1 MFFPEAMTELELIVP
16 EKDLLSVTKV
26 LTGQGVFHQVDASNL
41 SARSS
46 QPSTDSWKEHASEY
60 AMLERR
66 VLAMMQT
73 LSVEEGAPVAG
84 SQNNMVE
91 IDSIRPDVEKI
102 EQTVKEAT
110 GELSA
115 NLKTVA
121 QLKAYIGEL
130 EPVKDIDID
139 ISVLRDPKHIHSVLG
154 VIPTANIDRLETS
167 LARTPFVLLTL
178 REEKNTSVV
187 WLTGSQ
193 NNSDVIDRA
202 ARSAYL
208 NPFEFNSVHDGT
220 PSEIIK
226 SLNADIDKANTY
238 IEKQKTVTEKLNKT
252 YEKQLQTLLWNIRS
266 SRMLADAMSHYGKLK
281 FTYLIVG
288 WVPTASMEAL
298 TAQLKSAS
306 KNIIIDGTP
315 FQRGSSSTNVPV
327 SLKNPGVMGAFQ
339 TLVTT
344 YARPRYE
351 EIDPTILITI
361 TYPFLFGAMFGDIG
375 QGFVLFL
382 FGLLLVSK
390 KVPALKAMAGLGNV
404 VVFCGIMATIFGVLY
419 GSFFGFEEDR
429 LPFLKP
435 LWISPIHNI
444 NTILG
449 IAVGLGVF
457 LLSVGY
463 FLNILNA
470 FLSRDWGSLFFSH
483 TGVVALVL
491 YWSLLVL
498 VLSFV
503 VTLPIPQ
510 AVLYVLIGISGF
522 LLLFSEV
529 FKHLVDGHR
538 PLIHGNV
545 GLYLFQAFVELFE
558 KLIGFMSN
566 TLSYIRV
573 GAFAV
578 AHAGL
583 SGAIFVL
590 AEMSG
595 QGTIGYWVTIL
606 IGNLFIIGFE
616 GLIVGIQT
624 LRLEY
629 YEFLGKFFKGG
640 GMVYEPLAPLRAPEK

>member
-16 EKDLLSVTKV
+16 EKDLLNVTKV
-26 LTGQGVFHQVDASNL
+26 LTGQGIFHQVDASNL

-66 VLAMMQT
+66 VMAMMQT
-73 LSVEEGAPVAG
+73 LSIEEGAPVAG
-84 SQNNMVE
+84 SQTNMVE
-91 IDSIRPDVEKI
+91 ISVLRPDVEKI

-115 NLKTVA
+115 NQKAVA
-121 QLKAYIGEL
+121 QLKTYISEL

-139 ISVLRDPKHIHSVLG
+139 ISVLRNPKHIHSILG
-154 VIPTANIDRLETS
+154 IIPTANIERLETS
-167 LARTPFVLLTL
+167 LTRTPFVLLTL
-178 REEKNTSVV
+178 REEKNSSVV

-193 NNSDVIDRA
+193 NNSDIIDRA

-220 PSEIIK
+220 PAEIIK
-226 SLNADIDKANTY
+226 SLNADIDKANAY
-238 IEKQKTVTEKLNKT
+238 IEKQKTVTEQLNKT
-252 YEKQLQTLLWNIRS
+252 YAKQLQTLLWNIRT

-288 WVPTASMEAL
+288 WVPSAVMGTL
-298 TAQLKSAS
+298 NAQLKQAS
-306 KNIIIDGTP
+306 PNIIIDSTP
-315 FQRGSSSTNVPV
+315 FQRGGSSQNVPV
-327 SLKNPGVMGAFQ
+327 SLKNPGIMGAFQ

-361 TYPFLFGAMFGDIG
+361 TYPLLFGAMFGDVGHGIL
-375 QGFVLFL
+375 LFL
-382 FGLLLVSK
+382 FGLLITSK
-390 KVPALKAMAGLGNV
+390 KVAALRAMGSLGV
-404 VVFCGIMATIFGVLY
+404 VITLCGVMATIFGFLY
-419 GSFFGFEEDR
+419 GSIFGFEEV
-429 LPFLKP
+429 LHP
-435 LWISPIHNI
+435 LWMAPINNI
-444 NTILG
+444 NTTLA
-449 IAVGLGVF
+449 IAVGVGVV
-457 LLSVGY
+457 LLSIGY
-463 FLNILNA
+463 FLNIINA
-470 FLSRDWGSLFFSH
+470 FLSRDFGSVLFSH
-483 TGVVALVL
+483 TGIVALVL
-491 YWSLLVL
+491 YWSLLAL

-503 VTLPIPQ
+503 ITPFPVPQ
-510 AVLYVLIGISGF
+510 AVLYVLIGIGGF
-522 LLLFSEV
+522 LMLFSEI

-538 PLIHGNV
+538 PLFHGGV
-545 GLYLFQAFVELFE
+545 GLYLFQALVELFE

-590 AEMSG
+590 AELAGARGS
-595 QGTIGYWVTIL
+595 IGYWVVVVL
-606 IGNLFIIGFE
+606 GNLFIVGFE

-640 GMVYEPLAPLRAPEK
+640 GMPYEPLAPLRTPEK